1 MAKRVGVA
9 ILGCGAVGSAT
20 AEMLLRERSDLADR
34 VGIDLEIRSI
44 LVRNPDLSR
53 SDSIP
58 AGLITT
64 EFSRALNDPETRI
77 IVELIGGVTSA
88 RDFTLAAF
96 RAGKDVVTANK
107 ALLALHGAEVFATA
121 RMSGRCIAFEAAV
134 GGGIPLI
141 ESIRCGLVANRID
154 AIYGIL
160 NGTSNYI
167 LTRMGDE
174 KVAYADALAEAQSLG
189 FAEAD
194 PSLDV
199 KGIDSA
205 HKLSVL
211 ASVAMREACDF
222 NQITHQGITDIEVTD
237 LVAGEALG
245 YVCRLL
251 AIARRHGAGITL
263 CVRPMFVPTSHPL
276 AGVRGPFNAVSIY
289 GDAAGHV
296 MFYGR
301 GAGGGPTAS
310 AVISDIV
317 EVACGNTARVFE
329 SRNDLPDRT
338 PAARHGGEE
347 DRTSAFY
354 LRVGLQDKPGGM
366 AAVAQ
371 SLGDQGVSIA
381 SLVQHQPHE
390 THTSDAVPVVV
401 VTHPATEHGVL
412 AAIRTMSNVDYVVGR
427 VVCIPIMDEDAASQ

>member
-1 MAKRVGVA
+1 MDRRVGVS
-9 ILGCGAVGSAT
+9 ILGCGVVGSAT
-20 AEMLLRERSDLADR
+20 AEMLLSERNELADR
-34 VGIDLEIRSI
+34 VGVDLEVRSI
-44 LVRNPDLSR
+44 LVRNPDLNR
-53 SDSIP
+53 P
-58 AGLITT
+58 GLIPTELFTT
-64 EFSRALNDPETRI
+64 EFKHSLHDPETQI
-77 IVELIGGVTSA
+77 IVELIGGVTAA
-88 RDFTLAAF
+88 REFTLAAL

-107 ALLALHGAEVFATA
+107 ALLALHGAEVFAAA
-121 RMSGRCIAFEAAV
+121 RASGRCIAFEAAV

-141 ESIRCGLVANRID
+141 ESIRRGLAANQID

-167 LTRMGDE
+167 LTRMGDG
-174 KVAYADALAEAQSLG
+174 KVAYADALAEAQKLG

-199 KGIDSA
+199 EGIDSA
-205 HKLSVL
+205 HKLCVL

-222 NQITHQGITDIEVTD
+222 SQITHHGITDIEVTD

-251 AIARRHGAGITL
+251 AMARRHDAGITL

-289 GDAAGHV
+289 GDAADHV

-301 GAGGGPTAS
+301 GAGGRPTAS

-329 SRNDLPDRT
+329 SRKDLPDRT
-338 PAARHGGEE
+338 PAARHAGGE
-347 DRTSAFY
+347 DRVSAFY
-354 LRVGLQDKPGGM
+354 LRAGLQDKPGGM

-401 VTHPATEHGVL
+401 VTHPAKEQSVR

-427 VVCIPIMDEDAASQ
+427 VVCIPILDDDAASA